1 MNNKAVFFIV
11 LLVSAAFCSAQLQ
24 GGKSAPGFDVNKP
37 VGRGARSDGYP
48 SSDIVDLVP
57 DDVPNPGPHTDGRPE
72 EEVKR
77 TAGGNASPDF
87 NEKKPVG
94 TQYSRSSVDL
104 SVDDIL
110 GPPLPLPD
118 PPPRDEDGRPE
129 EEREKREF
137 VGGNASPDFDS
148 NKHVGTQYS
157 RSSVDLSVDD
167 ILGPPLPLP
176 DPPPRD
182 EDGRPEEEREKRE
195 FVGGNASPDFDSNK
209 HVGTQYSRSSVD
221 LSVDDIL
228 GPPLPIPDPPPRE
241 DGRPE
246 GDGHTEEKR
255 EFSGGNVAPDFDTNK
270 QVGTQY
276 SRSSVDLSV
285 DIILGPGLPPDPPPK
300 DDSRPEGDGH
310 TEEKREVVGGNA
322 APDFDTNK
330 QVGTQYSRSSVD
342 LSVDIILGPGLP
354 PDPPPKDDGRPE
366 GDGHTEEKRSVGFQ
380 PPSGWKRMI

>member
-87 NEKKPVG
+87 NEKKP
-94 TQYSRSSVDL
+94 
-104 SVDDIL
+104 
-110 GPPLPLPD
+110 
-118 PPPRDEDGRPE
+118 
-129 EEREKREF
+129 
-137 VGGNASPDFDS
+137 
-148 NKHVGTQYS
+148 VGTQYS